1 MLRKFKNSTCQER
14 ETTHTASQCRVVNN
28 QDRKSA
34 FPARDRR
41 ESRGEPGRAPGET
54 ARLGDWSRRQRA
66 PALAVGARKNAKG
79 GREQG
84 MRGGWREVERERRG
98 RNGGSSQRCGQPS
111 VPKWFFWFLVGST
124 ADGRPNQRE
133 PDPGFPSFAAFC
145 PSRVSWPVVGVR
157 MRLARPGPAGDG

>member
-1 MLRKFKNSTCQER
+1 MNK
-14 ETTHTASQCRVVNN
+14 

-41 ESRGEPGRAPGET
+41 ESQGEPGRAPGET

-84 MRGGWREVERERRG
+84 IRGGWRELERERREKKRRQLTEVWLAECSKVVLLVSGWLHG
-98 RNGGSSQRCGQPS
+98 R
-111 VPKWFFWFLVGST
+111 
-124 ADGRPNQRE
+124 RE
-133 PDPGFPSFAAFC
+133 A
-145 PSRVSWPVVGVR
+145 
-157 MRLARPGPAGDG
+157 